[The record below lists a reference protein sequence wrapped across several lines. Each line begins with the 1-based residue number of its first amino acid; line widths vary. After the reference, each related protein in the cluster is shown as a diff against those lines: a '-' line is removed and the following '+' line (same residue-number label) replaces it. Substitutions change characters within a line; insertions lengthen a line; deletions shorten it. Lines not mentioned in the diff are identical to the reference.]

1 MKELNLYEKEN
12 LSNVEKK
19 IDVGF
24 VIEDESNNL
33 KKKDFVTANQIK
45 MFLKR
50 VQGFLC
56 TMVNKLFERSPLAS
70 VFLLSA
76 AMRDSNIV
84 LSNASKQK
92 LNPCLRP
99 LSKYQLEL
107 NIPSPK
113 QCDIAAGDCK
123 TLMNSEV
130 NNMKRE
136 SVKFSQKEDRLDG
149 FHFKVAGVSK
159 YKDL

>member
-1 MKELNLYEKEN
+1 MIVERSYSRLLKLLIKPTVLEENMTGKKRKGLNLYEKEN

-24 VIEDESNNL
+24 VIEDEINNM

-45 MFLKR
+45 MFLKL

-76 AMRDSNIV
+76 AMRDPNIV
-84 LSNASKQK
+84 LSNASK
-92 LNPCLRP
+92 
-99 LSKYQLEL
+99 
-107 NIPSPK
+107 
-113 QCDIAAGDCK
+113 
-123 TLMNSEV
+123 
-130 NNMKRE
+130 
-136 SVKFSQKEDRLDG
+136 
-149 FHFKVAGVSK
+149 
-159 YKDL
+159 